1 MAELID
7 LKELEERVILIA
19 VNVGDERETSASLDD
34 IFMPVLSIFTG
45 KIDFSNMFIALD
57 GNKYPTLEAAKEVTA
72 TINYGSFI
80 TQTINFLL
88 MALVVFLVVKAISR
102 LEKIGKQPEAPKAP
116 TEKKCP
122 YCSTMI
128 PLSAVRCPHC
138 TSNLDE
144 QEK

>member
-1 MAELID
+1 MKKFIEEFKAFA
-7 LKELEERVILIA
+7 LK
-19 VNVGDERETSASLDD
+19 G
-34 IFMPVLSIFTG
+34 
-45 KIDFSNMFIALD
+45 NM
-57 GNKYPTLEAAKEVTA
+57 
-72 TINYGSFI
+72 
-80 TQTINFLL
+80 
-88 MALVVFLVVKAISR
+88 VFLAVKAISR

>member
-1 MAELID
+1 
-7 LKELEERVILIA
+7 
-19 VNVGDERETSASLDD
+19 
-34 IFMPVLSIFTG
+34 
-45 KIDFSNMFIALD
+45 MFIALD

-88 MALVVFLVVKAISR
+88 MALVVFLAVKAISR
-102 LEKIGKQPEAPKAP
+102 LEKIGKQPEVPKAP

>member
-1 MAELID
+1 MISRIAKFHKVSFEQFKGDWEDTFGKQEDIRSIYEDIRLP
-7 LKELEERVILIA
+7 ERA
-19 VNVGDERETSASLDD
+19 TSGSA
-34 IFMPVLSIFTG
+34 G
-45 KIDFSNMFIALD
+45 YDFFAP
-57 GNKYPTLEAAKEVTA
+57 KA
-72 TINYGSFI
+72 
-80 TQTINFLL
+80 FLL
-88 MALVVFLVVKAISR
+88 MALVVFLAVKAISR